1 MRAAGSPSWWS
12 WEWWWWMLTSRRGS
26 LIGMVC
32 QLHRNHELLWNILP
46 FESPLIV
53 FCCWGNHICWE
64 QINWNF
70 VGREIQ
76 LCWVFYEYSHAAL
89 SKVWNPEVES
99 ESGKIQRNAN
109 KPTNHKGRYKQKS
122 KYSSSIIGIL
132 CKTRIWVRFII
143 WQTAGCILTP
153 GTSKKLCW
161 PQTMQ
166 TALGCCSKGNFQQIK
181 GDIKSHS
188 LSAEFT

>member
-1 MRAAGSPSWWS
+1 MPTLHRMRVAGSRSWSS
-12 WEWWWWMLTSRRGS
+12 WVWWGWMLTSRMGS

-32 QLHRNHELLWNILP
+32 QLHRNYESLWNILP

-64 QINWNF
+64 QINWIF

-76 LCWVFYEYSHAAL
+76 LCWVFYEYSHAGL

-122 KYSSSIIGIL
+122 KYSLSIIGIL
-132 CKTRIWVRFII
+132 CKTRIWVRFIF
-143 WQTAGCILTP
+143 WQNRGVYFDP
-153 GTSKKLCW
+153 W
-161 PQTMQ
+161 
-166 TALGCCSKGNFQQIK
+166 NIK
-181 GDIKSHS
+181 EIVLASNNANGIGMLLQRKFSNK
-188 LSAEFT
+188 